1 MKELRL
7 AFTYPRGIGQP
18 HQNPFWTQQTG
29 HRLTP
34 RLLPCGDQEPIAL
47 CFQLFRCLGNVFH
60 VKFQPGGRRG
70 QIARP
75 FVHAKAGL
83 GCLRK
88 RPEGKRV
95 DPFKLFRVEVAI
107 GFFFERETQAV
118 SIESRAFLRIC
129 GDRAISSN
137 K

>member
-1 MKELRL
+1 MKELRV
-7 AFTYPRGIGQP
+7 AFTHPRGIGQS

-34 RLLPCGDQEPIAL
+34 RFLPCGDQESIAP
-47 CFQLFRCLGNVFH
+47 CFQLFRGLSHVFH
-60 VKFQPGGRRG
+60 VKFQPGGGCG

-75 FVHAKAGL
+75 FVAAKAGR

-88 RPEGKRV
+88 RPEGKRL
-95 DPFKLFRVEVAI
+95 DSFELFRVEVAI
-107 GFFFERETQAV
+107 GLFLERETQTV
-118 SIESRAFLRIC
+118 SIESCAFLCISD
-129 GDRAISSN
+129 DRTVPGN